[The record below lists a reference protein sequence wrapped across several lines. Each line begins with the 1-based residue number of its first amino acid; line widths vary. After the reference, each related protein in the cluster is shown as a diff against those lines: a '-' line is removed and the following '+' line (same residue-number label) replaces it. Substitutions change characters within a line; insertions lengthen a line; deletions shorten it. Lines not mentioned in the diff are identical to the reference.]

1 MVLRALTVLGLCAL
15 AAGCGGGGGK
25 TAAST
30 TTAWRT
36 ISDPRHGLSYQLPST
51 WKRARV
57 NLTPHLV
64 DPREEL
70 SVGTFPLRYRPGGPC
85 SQFPVSALEDLG
97 PRDAFVTVQERGRG
111 SASGFPSRPQRF
123 GPGLGGPSEASGCLP
138 GERFTD
144 HWFSF
149 ADAGRHFHVLVVFG
163 PDASDAVES
172 QAWQILDS
180 LKIDPAVRPTWK
192 SSP

>member
-15 AAGCGGGGGK
+15 AIGCGGTDGGK
-25 TAAST
+25 TT
-30 TTAWRT
+30 WRPV
-36 ISDPRHGLSYQLPST
+36 SDPRHGLSFELPRG
-51 WKRARV
+51 WQRARV

-70 SVGTFPLRYRPGGPC
+70 SVGTFPLRYRPDGSC

-111 SASGFPSRPQRF
+111 SADGFPPRPRRF
-123 GPGLGGPSEASGCLP
+123 GPELGGSAEDRGCVP
-138 GERFTD
+138 GKHFTD
-144 HWFSF
+144 HWFTF
-149 ADAGRHFHVLVVFG
+149 ADGGRHFHVLVVFG
-163 PDASDAVES
+163 PDASGRVKN

-180 LKIDPAVRPTWK
+180 LKIDPAVKPTWR